1 MLIIFIRG
9 IVLYI
14 LVIFSIRL
22 MGKRQIG
29 DLSPSELVI
38 TILISNI
45 ATLAM
50 EDSSLPL
57 LTAVIPLFTL
67 VCLDVLSSYL
77 CMKSRKVRRTIS
89 GKPEIVI
96 SGGTIDQNSLRKLRY
111 TIDDLMSALRTQGIF
126 DISQVQY
133 AVVETTG
140 VVSAMLKPEFQPLTP
155 NAAALP
161 ESEPA
166 QDPPQAIIS
175 DGDFIESVK
184 NRYGVNYED
193 IVKQLKHNHLEVG
206 DVFLCTIDASGEL
219 KIVEKSKEQ
228 L

>member
-77 CMKSRKVRRTIS
+77 CMKSRKVRHTIS

-161 ESEPA
+161 EPEPA

-193 IVKQLKHNHLEVG
+193 IVKQLKHKHLEVG
-206 DVFLCTIDASGEL
+206 DVFICTIDANGEL
-219 KIVEKSKEQ
+219 KIVEKAKEQ

>member
-29 DLSPSELVI
+29 DLSPAELVI

-50 EDSSLPL
+50 EDSSMPL
-57 LTAVIPLFTL
+57 FTAVIPLFTL

-77 CMKSRKVRRTIS
+77 CMKSRKVRHTIS
-89 GKPEIVI
+89 GRPEIII
-96 SGGTIDQNSLRKLRY
+96 SEGIIDQKSLRKLRY
-111 TIDDLMSALRTQGIF
+111 TIDDLMAALRTQGIF

-133 AVVETTG
+133 AIVETTG
-140 VVSAMLKPEFQPLTP
+140 VVSAMLKPEFQPITP
-155 NAAALP
+155 SAAASP
-161 ESEPA
+161 EPA
-166 QDPPQAIIS
+166 KDPPQAIIS

-184 NRYGVNYED
+184 NCYNISYEG
-193 IVKQLKHNHLEVG
+193 IVKQLNRKHLEVG
-206 DVFLCTIDASGEL
+206 DVFLCTIDANGEL
-219 KIVEKSKEQ
+219 KIVEKTKEQ